1 VALSGRIGKT
11 LNYAGNNLERSAQ
24 NLKVELYSRF
34 ISFLALLAY
43 APSEIDQSFLFV
55 STLLAL

>member
-1 VALSGRIGKT
+1 M
-11 LNYAGNNLERSAQ
+11 LEIILREVLKR
-24 NLKVELYSRF
+24 LKVELYSRF

-43 APSEIDQSFLFV
+43 APSEIEQSFLFV